1 MSNDLKINFQDYAK
15 EVLYFLISKIPV
27 IGDIYGIHQNVKSNL
42 KNNILESKINEISL
56 ALRNSPAKSLIKID
70 SREFELIRNRR
81 DIIGMISNPKENPLA
96 TSNQFLENINILN
109 PSDNFFT
116 EIRMKNLTNNSYVSK
131 KRHGISLIFID
142 NLTGQFIPNFFHLI
156 LHEGQGFFT
165 YTTSFTKE
173 LGWARVPCVPN
184 TSVQRFRNVEIA
196 YVTKV

>member
-15 EVLYFLISKIPV
+15 EVLNFLVGKIPV
-27 IGDIYGIHQNVKSNL
+27 IGDIYGIHQNAKSNL

-56 ALRNSPAKSLIKID
+56 ALRNSPTKSLIKID

-81 DIIGMISNPKENPLA
+81 DITGMISNPQESPLA

-131 KRHGISLIFID
+131 KKTWYISNI
-142 NLTGQFIPNFFHLI
+142 
-156 LHEGQGFFT
+156 
-165 YTTSFTKE
+165 Y
-173 LGWARVPCVPN
+173 
-184 TSVQRFRNVEIA
+184 
-196 YVTKV
+196 